1 MTSQSNEGW
10 TAANVFHRGQA
21 SISEDF
27 SILKYA
33 DDIKESPVV
42 SGERFEYRLE
52 ASSFGRWGGI
62 WNAPR
67 HYPMA
72 SSYHFLSDVELTT
85 KFDAWEYDDASIEQ
99 RLPYYLAE
107 DALLTTSAGTYP
119 NSWWGTLVSRNKHYQ
134 PAPYMEAG
142 NRDPGVIWYFMRE
155 AILDVH
161 NRYVA
166 QPYGVSAKRPGDSC
180 ADIKATAPETATG
193 LGIFFVK
200 DGEGAPTRRVSRN
213 PWLHACIVTGKL

>member
-42 SGERFEYRLE
+42 SGERFEYRIE

-72 SSYHFLSDVELTT
+72 SSYHFLSDIELTT
-85 KFDAWEYDDASIEQ
+85 KFDTWEYIDTGIEQ
-99 RLPYYLAE
+99 RLPYYLGSN
-107 DALLTTSAGTYP
+107 ALLTTSVGRP
-119 NSWWGTLVSRNKHYQ
+119 GNNWWGTLVSKDQNYR
-134 PAPYMEAG
+134 PAPYMQAE
-142 NRDPGVIWYFMRE
+142 NPHPDIIWYFMRE
-155 AILDVH
+155 AALDVN
-161 NRYVA
+161 NRYLVD
-166 QPYGVSAKRPGDSC
+166 PYGLSPTRPGESC
-180 ADIKATAPETATG
+180 AEIKTTAPEAAKG
-193 LGIFFVK
+193 LGIFFIK
-200 DGEGAPTRRVSRN
+200 DGQGQPTPRVR
-213 PWLHACIVTGKL
+213 L